1 MALSG
6 VIFDNKGKGLDILGT
21 IARYCATSRL
31 KGSFLR

>member
-6 VIFDNKGKGLDILGT
+6 VIFDNEGKGFDIVGT
-21 IARYCATSRL
+21 IALYCATSSL